1 MNEQF
6 IMAGV
11 MGWPVAHSRSPLIHN
26 HWIKK
31 YQLSGAYGRFPVE
44 PKNLEDAI
52 RGLSA
57 LGLAGCNITIPH
69 KVEAMQYMDWV
80 DPHAQKIGA
89 INTVVVQANGTRHGY
104 NNDGFGYLQS
114 LKEAHAQWRADT
126 GPVVVLGAGGAAR
139 AILVALLQEG
149 ATEIRLL
156 NRTLDKAQALA
167 QEFGPSIQALPW
179 SQRHEALAQ
188 AALLINTTNQGMHG
202 EPPLDIALAQLP
214 TSALVSDAIYI
225 PLETP
230 LLAAARLR
238 GNATVNGLGMLIH
251 QARPAFQSWFGVLP
265 DATPDL
271 YARVIRTIH
280 E

>member
-44 PKNLEDAI
+44 PKNLEAAI

-80 DPHAQKIGA
+80 DPNAQKIGA

-202 EPPLDIALAQLP
+202 TPALDLALDELP
-214 TSALVSDAIYI
+214 TTAMVSDIIYT
-225 PLETP
+225 PLVTP
-230 LLAAARLR
+230 LLEQARQR
-238 GNATVNGLGMLIH
+238 GNTTVNGLGMLIH
-251 QARPAFQSWFGVLP
+251 QARPAFEAWFGIKP
-265 DATPDL
+265 AATSEISDL
-271 YARVIRTIH
+271 LIASL
-280 E
+280 

>member
-44 PKNLEDAI
+44 PKNLEAAI

-167 QEFGPSIQALPW
+167 QEFGTSIQALPW

-202 EPPLDIALAQLP
+202 TPALDLTLDELP
-214 TSALVSDAIYI
+214 TTALVSDIIYT
-225 PLETP
+225 PLVTP
-230 LLAAARLR
+230 LLEQARQR
-238 GNATVNGLGMLIH
+238 GNTTVNGLGMLIH
-251 QARPAFQSWFGVLP
+251 QARPAFEAWFGVKP
-265 DATPDL
+265 AATSEISDL
-271 YARVIRTIH
+271 LIASL
-280 E
+280 

>member
-44 PKNLEDAI
+44 PKNLEAAI

-202 EPPLDIALAQLP
+202 TPALDLALDELP
-214 TSALVSDAIYI
+214 TTALVSDIIYT
-225 PLETP
+225 PLVTP
-230 LLAAARLR
+230 LLEQARQR
-238 GNATVNGLGMLIH
+238 GNTTVNGLGMLIH
-251 QARPAFQSWFGVLP
+251 QARPAFEAWFGVKP
-265 DATPDL
+265 AATSEISDL
-271 YARVIRTIH
+271 LIASL
-280 E
+280 

>member
-44 PKNLEDAI
+44 PKNLEAAI

-114 LKEAHAQWRADT
+114 LKEAHAQWRAGT

-202 EPPLDIALAQLP
+202 TPALDLALDELP
-214 TSALVSDAIYI
+214 TTALVSDIIYT
-225 PLETP
+225 PLVTP
-230 LLAAARLR
+230 LLQQARQR
-238 GNATVNGLGMLIH
+238 GNTTVNGLGMLIH
-251 QARPAFQSWFGVLP
+251 QARPAFEAWFGIKP
-265 DATPDL
+265 AATSEISDL
-271 YARVIRTIH
+271 LIASL
-280 E
+280 

>member
-1 MNEQF
+1 
-6 IMAGV
+6 MAGV

-44 PKNLEDAI
+44 PKNLEAAI

-80 DPHAQKIGA
+80 DPNAQKIGA
-89 INTVVVQANGTRHGY
+89 INTVVVQTNGTRHGY

-167 QEFGPSIQALPW
+167 QEFGTSIQALPW

-202 EPPLDIALAQLP
+202 TPALDLALDELP
-214 TSALVSDAIYI
+214 TTALVSDIIYT
-225 PLETP
+225 PLVTP
-230 LLAAARLR
+230 LLEQARQR
-238 GNATVNGLGMLIH
+238 GNTTVNGLGMLIH
-251 QARPAFQSWFGVLP
+251 QARPAFEAWFGIKP
-265 DATPDL
+265 AATSEISDL
-271 YARVIRTIH
+271 LIASL
-280 E
+280 

>member
-44 PKNLEDAI
+44 PKNLEAAI

-202 EPPLDIALAQLP
+202 TPALDLALDELP
-214 TSALVSDAIYI
+214 TTAMVSDIIYT
-225 PLETP
+225 PLVTP
-230 LLAAARLR
+230 LLEQARQR
-238 GNATVNGLGMLIH
+238 GNTTVNGLGMLIH
-251 QARPAFQSWFGVLP
+251 QARPAFEAWFGIKP
-265 DATPDL
+265 AATSEISDL
-271 YARVIRTIH
+271 LIASL
-280 E
+280 

>member
-44 PKNLEDAI
+44 PKNLEAAI

-80 DPHAQKIGA
+80 DPNAQKIGA

-202 EPPLDIALAQLP
+202 TPALDLALDELP
-214 TSALVSDAIYI
+214 TTALVSDIIYT
-225 PLETP
+225 PLVTP
-230 LLAAARLR
+230 LLQQARQR
-238 GNATVNGLGMLIH
+238 GNTTVNGLGMLIH
-251 QARPAFQSWFGVLP
+251 QARPAFEAWFGIKP
-265 DATPDL
+265 AATSEISDL
-271 YARVIRTIH
+271 LIASL
-280 E
+280 

>member
-44 PKNLEDAI
+44 PKNLEAAI

-114 LKEAHAQWRADT
+114 LKEAHAQWRADA

-202 EPPLDIALAQLP
+202 TPALDLALDELP
-214 TSALVSDAIYI
+214 TTAMVSDIIYT
-225 PLETP
+225 PLVTP
-230 LLAAARLR
+230 LLEQARQR
-238 GNATVNGLGMLIH
+238 GNTTVNGLGMLIH
-251 QARPAFQSWFGVLP
+251 QARPAFEAWFGIKP
-265 DATPDL
+265 AATSEISDL
-271 YARVIRTIH
+271 LIASL
-280 E
+280 

>member
-44 PKNLEDAI
+44 PKNLEAAI

-202 EPPLDIALAQLP
+202 TPALDLALDELP
-214 TSALVSDAIYI
+214 TTALVSDIIYT
-225 PLETP
+225 PLVTP
-230 LLAAARLR
+230 LLQQARQR
-238 GNATVNGLGMLIH
+238 GNTTVNGLGMLIH
-251 QARPAFQSWFGVLP
+251 QARPAFEAWFGIKP
-265 DATPDL
+265 AATSEISDL
-271 YARVIRTIH
+271 LIASL
-280 E
+280 

>member
-44 PKNLEDAI
+44 PKNLEAAI

-167 QEFGPSIQALPW
+167 QEFGTSIQALPW

-202 EPPLDIALAQLP
+202 TPALDLTLDELP
-214 TSALVSDAIYI
+214 TTALVSDIIYT
-225 PLETP
+225 PLVTP
-230 LLAAARLR
+230 LLEQARQR
-238 GNATVNGLGMLIH
+238 GNTTVNGLGMLIH
-251 QARPAFQSWFGVLP
+251 QARPAFEAWFGIKP
-265 DATPDL
+265 AATSEISDL
-271 YARVIRTIH
+271 LIASL
-280 E
+280 